1 MSDPSETSGRPSVPS
16 IQQPESSIPS
26 LSAPQRLRRSSHSS
40 DELIGAKPT
49 SSRRRRPGN
58 KKETSNPSSRGDSF
72 TMQRS
77 TSPTQIL
84 PDDSVHYTRTGRI
97 SKAKK
102 GLKVHHCECGRSYTR
117 AEHLRRHQRNHAQ
130 DALQCDWPDCG
141 KPFYRLDLLQRH
153 QERHND
159 PGRAESPQM
168 YSPASTADPEPRV
181 SAAVTLPAPVAT
193 ALPATDSYYAQP
205 VSPMPVSAADTRYTS
220 NPFRTPRLPTSA
232 IRPSIYSSPTSNASP
247 SFHRSK
253 RAYTAPRQNQGPV
266 SVPVDAGMQNGITW
280 TDPFGHS
287 PHYTSS
293 SSDYP
298 SPIPSGP
305 DYSSNMFANP
315 PYGPG
320 PNRTRNSS
328 NASYTETAWGYPSR
342 SPTSATSTMAYTWT
356 SNEKSPAPS
365 QPVYMHTSYPMTSM
379 PMSAGVDPMTGF
391 GHFGPKTM
399 VHRDEEEQAFLFPEQ
414 SYGMRQFVY
423 TYPFEQ
429 YLNNYWRFFH
439 AAYPIVHRATFESIS
454 QPPMLHAAMIAIG
467 GQYSDDASVKRKSRI
482 LHDRCVRLLDKRELD
497 VITEPERLCD
507 WQASFLVEAMSQY
520 RARRAAM
527 TLSSR
532 FKTLY
537 QKLCNSFRE
546 VTSNIVENI
555 SALVQPENAT
565 YARWTQWIELSTQQ
579 RLFICCYILEYQ
591 QATLL
596 ARNSHQSSINCQ
608 GFDLPIPAQSELWD
622 ATTPSGWA
630 MAAQQNPHH
639 LTYVFQ
645 VTPDAMQTFD
655 AFQSS
660 LIIAAYYNHFNNPT
674 PYLAPDNFQHIDHLL
689 DNSAVTKHQLLTAK
703 LLQVVPIRALLAVSG
718 ESWILCEKTSSP
730 QMFASYKTNF
740 RSWISGLWTDGIDHQ
755 GQSAKDALKLAIEI
769 AQHALTAQTLTLRL
783 ELGAGMG
790 LYFAA
795 LTIWAVTVAANTRIN
810 APQSGQPHRFQSH
823 SPLPT
828 GRISYPSTPT
838 QFSMNTSGGTTNP
851 SHPAA
856 LGLTSH
862 PAPSPVPPSPSA
874 ASMQYSELTMLS
886 INFLNNA
893 LVELDLLG
901 ILPQWPRD
909 VAQWQHGCATLMRWV
924 KMRLRGGVAE
934 GRDRVV
940 SSTLNV
946 GGRTGDGFGGDGFGQ
961 LLDGVIGALKN
972 ILSRGWDV
980 WGF

>member
-1 MSDPSETSGRPSVPS
+1 MSGPSETSGRPSDPS
-16 IQQPESSIPS
+16 THQLESTIPS
-26 LSAPQRLRRSSHSS
+26 PTAPQRLRRSSYSS
-40 DELIGAKPT
+40 DERIGTRPT
-49 SSRRRRPGN
+49 APRRRPGTR
-58 KKETSNPSSRGDSF
+58 KETANPSSRGDIS

-77 TSPTQIL
+77 TSPTQMS
-84 PDDSVHYTRTGRI
+84 PDSSVHYTRTGRI

-130 DALQCDWPDCG
+130 NALRCEWPDCG

-168 YSPASTADPEPRV
+168 YSPASTADPEPQG
-181 SAAVTLPAPVAT
+181 SAPVTLPAPIVT
-193 ALPATDSYYAQP
+193 TLPATDSYYAQP
-205 VSPMPVSAADTRYTS
+205 VSPMPVSAAD
-220 NPFRTPRLPTSA
+220 
-232 IRPSIYSSPTSNASP
+232 AS
-247 SFHRSK
+247 HSK
-253 RAYTAPRQNQGPV
+253 RAYTAPRQNPGPA

-320 PNRTRNSS
+320 SNRTRNSS

-342 SPTSATSTMAYTWT
+342 SPTSATSTMAYTWN

-365 QPVYMHTSYPMTSM
+365 HPVYMHTSYPMTSM

-399 VHRDEEEQAFLFPEQ
+399 VQRDEEEQAFLFPEQ
-414 SYGMRQFVY
+414 PYGMGQLVH
-423 TYPFEQ
+423 TYPFDQ

-439 AAYPIVHRATFESIS
+439 AAYPLVHRATFESIS

-482 LHDRCVRLLDKRELD
+482 LHDRCMRLLDKRELD
-497 VITEPERLCD
+497 VITEPERVCD
-507 WQASFLVEAMSQY
+507 WQALFLVEVMSQY

-527 TLSSR
+527 ALSSR
-532 FKTLY
+532 FETLY
-537 QKLCNSFRE
+537 QKLCNGFRE

-579 RLFICCYILEYQ
+579 RLLLCCYILEYQ
-591 QATLL
+591 QPTLL
-596 ARNSHQSSINCQ
+596 ARNSHQSSIDCQ
-608 GFDLPIPAQSELWD
+608 GFDLPLPAHSELWD
-622 ATTPSGWA
+622 ATTPSDWA
-630 MAAQQNPHH
+630 MAAQQNPHQ

-645 VTPDAMQTFD
+645 VTPDVMQTFD
-655 AFQSS
+655 TFQSS
-660 LIIAAYYNHFNNPT
+660 LIIASYYNHFNNPT
-674 PYLAPDNFQHIDHLL
+674 PYLAPSNFQHIDHLL

-730 QMFASYKTNF
+730 QVFASYKTTL
-740 RSWISGLWTDGIDHQ
+740 RSWISGLWTDGTDHQ

-769 AQHALTAQTLTLRL
+769 AQHAMTAQTLTLRL
-783 ELGAGMG
+783 ELGADMG

-795 LTIWAVTVAANTRIN
+795 LTIWAATVAANTRIN
-810 APQSGQPHRFQSH
+810 APQSVQTHRFQNH
-823 SPLPT
+823 SPLPG
-828 GRISYPSTPT
+828 GRTSYPSTPSH
-838 QFSMNTSGGTTNP
+838 FSMNTSGGTTNP

-862 PAPSPVPPSPSA
+862 PTTSPVPLSPSA
-874 ASMQYSELTMLS
+874 TSMQYSELTMLS
-886 INFLNNA
+886 INFLNTA

-901 ILPQWPRD
+901 VVPQWPRD
-909 VAQWQHGCATLMRWV
+909 VAQWQQGCAALMRWV
-924 KMRLRGGVAE
+924 KMRLRGGATE
-934 GRDRVV
+934 GRDSVV

-961 LLDGVIGALKN
+961 LLDGVIGALEK
-972 ILSRGWDV
+972 ILSRKWDV